1 MSGREFVLNFD
12 TEQPQQH
19 RFRQNNA
26 SIPHLTPIHE
36 SIDSAASS
44 TPAAASQILEFQL
57 DDGLNM
63 GPDSEGESEPDIP
76 NSWPPTTPAQLH
88 GGGPYST
95 PRHQNSNLQ
104 TTMALDFSGHL
115 FNDIVPDFPSG
126 SQRTQFKWP
135 KGLDVVI
142 EDRILVVLRAIKK
155 AVYHTIAAFLR
166 GQEILIEHHP
176 IAIIE
181 LIFHHRKSQEYVNGV
196 PLEPNF
202 ALPRY
207 ALPPSSRLI
216 PYVPSNSPNTTH
228 NAMINSALQSMITCF
243 EQETRELLRPSHSF
257 MHRPTDPAIKWDT
270 LLLWNMVK
278 NQESIA
284 IHAPAIF
291 TLFTT
296 ITVNRTAREKLEA
309 KVSVLAETNME
320 TDSGG
325 PNNDLPH
332 ASPPPAGS
340 TPPPG
345 TPAPPPEPDGED
357 GTDDG
362 TEETD
367 ELKGFMDPLGR
378 RDPWQAVTVV
388 ILMLLVFRNRFAIV
402 FPIFLGIFAFTCNAH
417 RDIISLL
424 CRLGLSVSYSM
435 ILAQL
440 HLLGADSAAQL
451 RLLGAFNP
459 ESGPLFLLLFDNV
472 NKMKRAWR
480 PSLGHKDEVRNG
492 TAATAIR
499 LEGVR
504 PGAFLSEPLQKAI
517 REKKRSKLTV
527 DKLYKDLDWT
537 HIRGIGRGTALRIW
551 LKYIP
556 ALAHHRPAVEEIFS
570 SRFMKHVLQ
579 LRKSV
584 ISTMRPTNIDESPT
598 TGAAAVLLN
607 LIGQLAIVPTLL
619 YRWLVMICGDQLTIY
634 RIRKIKWYNRKADNP
649 FEQYHWALPVIQLWH
664 LKWNWQKCI
673 FRLHWHQAIGK
684 GIFGLRHDCH
694 LLERGKFNH
703 EKCDFYPA
711 HHILEDRFEAVV
723 LDALRLLCEE
733 STGEVNGPD
742 VKLLDAVQLYF
753 NPGGQLHD
761 CSFEKLEELAELV
774 YKRYMSNGA
783 AEMALG
789 HSPRPV
795 DVYGPAWTAN
805 DADSDSEEEPEER
818 PTGSKAPPP
827 AKKQK
832 RSRAKTGAQPAHN
845 FLNAGDQVMVTLC
858 NFMRMTF
865 WYLEL
870 CAATAEGDIGRVFE
884 VIKLLRFS
892 FWGAGSTN
900 YGNEL
905 LELACNFLYEWS
917 DNLRL
922 TVLEN
927 YLVNSTGKRGH
938 WFELDLLQEHFNFWI
953 KALFNSKS
961 HDFDSKH
968 LSEAVGLNISG
979 ISSLRE
985 RFPGLFGLKKNGGKH
1000 REVRV
1005 SDDINRLGAH
1015 FRGEH
1020 ILVWEAGRS
1029 HPYQVGNEFS
1039 AGMTVLKGGQL
1050 QKFLERTLAGDDT
1063 PENEME
1069 DGTELPTCPITVVE
1083 GSMEV
1088 NEFITG
1094 APSE

>member
-26 SIPHLTPIHE
+26 CIPHLTPIHE

-44 TPAAASQILEFQL
+44 SPAAASQMLEFQL
-57 DDGLNM
+57 DDGLNT
-63 GPDSEGESEPDIP
+63 GPNSEGESEPDIP
-76 NSWPPTTPAQLH
+76 NKTPANIH
-88 GGGPYST
+88 GPPATYS
-95 PRHQNSNLQ
+95 PAPDLQ
-104 TTMALDFSGHL
+104 TTMALNFSGHL
-115 FNDIVPDFPSG
+115 FNDIVPDIPSG
-126 SQRTQFKWP
+126 SRRTRFQWP
-135 KGLDVVI
+135 QGLDIVI

-155 AVYHTIAAFLR
+155 AGFPTLGAFLAVLFCDNEYNKHPTAYHTIATSLR
-166 GQEILIEHHP
+166 GQGTLVEHHP

-181 LIFHHRKSQEYVNGV
+181 LIFHHRKSQEYVDGV

-202 ALPRY
+202 TLPH
-207 ALPPSSRLI
+207 LI
-216 PYVPSNSPNTTH
+216 PSIPSNSPNTTH
-228 NAMINSALQSMITCF
+228 NAMINWALQSMITHF
-243 EQETRELLRPSHSF
+243 EQETRELLQPSHGF
-257 MHRPTDPAIKWDT
+257 MHRPTDPAITWDT
-270 LLLWNMVK
+270 LLLWNMAK

-296 ITVNRTAREKLEA
+296 IAVNRTAREKLEA
-309 KVSVLAETNME
+309 KVSVLVEINME
-320 TDSGG
+320 TDSDR

-332 ASPPPAGS
+332 VSPPPAES

-345 TPAPPPEPDGED
+345 TPAPPPEPDGKD
-357 GTDDG
+357 GADDG

-367 ELKGFMDPLGR
+367 EPKGFMDPLGR
-378 RDPWQAVTVV
+378 RDPWQVVTVV
-388 ILMLLVFRNRFAIV
+388 IQMLLVFRNRFAIV
-402 FPIFLGIFAFTCNAH
+402 FPIFRGIFAFIYNSH
-417 RDIISLL
+417 RDIIALL
-424 CRLGLSVSYSM
+424 CRLGLS
-435 ILAQL
+435 L
-440 HLLGADSAAQL
+440 HLLGANSAAQL

-459 ESGPLFLLLFDNV
+459 DAQMGPQQRRLVWRVFSLARFSRSHYKRLFG
-472 NKMKRAWR
+472 R
-480 PSLGHKDEVRNG
+480 
-492 TAATAIR
+492 
-499 LEGVR
+499 
-504 PGAFLSEPLQKAI
+504 
-517 REKKRSKLTV
+517 KKRSKLT
-527 DKLYKDLDWT
+527 T
-537 HIRGIGRGTALRIW
+537 HIRGIGC
-551 LKYIP
+551 
-556 ALAHHRPAVEEIFS
+556 ALAHRRPAVEEIFS
-570 SRFMKHVLQ
+570 SRVMKHVLQ
-579 LRKSV
+579 LQKSV

-598 TGAAAVLLN
+598 TGAAAVLL
-607 LIGQLAIVPTLL
+607 PTML
-619 YRWLVMICGDQLTIY
+619 YSWLVMICGDQLTID
-634 RIRKIKWYNRKADNP
+634 RIRKIKWYSRKADNP
-649 FEQYHWALPVIQLWH
+649 FEQYRWALP
-664 LKWNWQKCI
+664 KCI

-723 LDALRLLCEE
+723 AVQGVNR
-733 STGEVNGPD
+733 EVNGPD

-761 CSFEKLEELAELV
+761 CSFEKLEDLAELV

-805 DADSDSEEEPEER
+805 DADSGSEGGEYFM
-818 PTGSKAPPP
+818 
-827 AKKQK
+827 
-832 RSRAKTGAQPAHN
+832 SRTKTGAQPAHN

-858 NFMRMTF
+858 NFMQMTF
-865 WYLEL
+865 WYLEI

-900 YGNEL
+900 YGSEL

-917 DNLRL
+917 DNLR
-922 TVLEN
+922 N
-927 YLVNSTGKRGH
+927 AGH

-985 RFPGLFGLKKNGGKH
+985 HFPG
-1000 REVRV
+1000 
-1005 SDDINRLGAH
+1005 
-1015 FRGEH
+1015 
-1020 ILVWEAGRS
+1020 
-1029 HPYQVGNEFS
+1029 
-1039 AGMTVLKGGQL
+1039 
-1050 QKFLERTLAGDDT
+1050 
-1063 PENEME
+1063 
-1069 DGTELPTCPITVVE
+1069 
-1083 GSMEV
+1083 
-1088 NEFITG
+1088 
-1094 APSE
+1094 